1 MLCTIVYT
9 FERGGIVS
17 EYNLDVKTDGA
28 SLSMGKNLNK
38 MVKVGTGL
46 EIKHNKMFEYLN
58 ASVIEKTENTLRLAT
73 KELIKET
80 LFFPGDSVD
89 MNYSDKNDLFSIS
102 GKIMNIKSLNPLDF
116 TVLTTRIEK
125 LKDLRKYERYYVSLM
140 ANIEVSDVSDK
151 VFVVVKNM
159 SSGGIKINSSD
170 YLTMSEN
177 VRVEVI
183 LDRINKLAFKGAIVR
198 KGRGK
203 SYFEYGIEIREISET
218 NYKCLKHYLSWL
230 GYDYKNV

>member
-1 MLCTIVYT
+1 MS
-9 FERGGIVS
+9 G
-17 EYNLDVKTDGA
+17 YNLDVKTDDA
-28 SLSMGKNLNK
+28 SLFVGKNLNK

-80 LFFPGDSVD
+80 FFFPGDSVAI
-89 MNYSDKNDLFSIS
+89 NYSDADDLFSIS
-102 GKIMNIKSLNPLDF
+102 GKITNIKSLNPLDF

-140 ANIEVSDVSDK
+140 ANIEIPDVSNK

-159 SSGGIKINSSD
+159 SFGGIKINCSE
-170 YLTMSEN
+170 YLSMSEN
-177 VRVEVI
+177 VGVEVV
-183 LDRINKLAFKGAIVR
+183 LDRINRLAFKGAIVR

-203 SYFEYGIEIREISET
+203 GYFEYGIEIREISET
-218 NYKCLKHYLSWL
+218 NYKCLEHYLNWL